1 MQKPPTDD
9 REAIEPHRK
18 ISGGYLR
25 SKCGAQVCE
34 ANTEFLKAETQPR
47 EDRHNNLPF
56 KAPN

>member
-34 ANTEFLKAETQPR
+34 ANIEIIVQGFAEIRIP
-47 EDRHNNLPF
+47 
-56 KAPN
+56 